1 MRYRVY
7 LLLVDRSNGLLQ
19 ITAGFKSMT
28 STCWGVLLEVS
39 FYWFV
44 ASHIASFHIPR
55 CDVSRYSK
63 TQCIT
68 SSDPA
73 MIWIQHWKQGTFCG
87 LALPQTPA
95 VVMVWRRWNQWQL
108 VNMATCEMLTDFSTC
123 QCCFNRRG
131 LGSSFRKWGR
141 SLIKRACRVWLIYF
155 LEVSCTKKDGGTWR
169 LSVLHRDCAE
179 WIGDHPQW
187 H

>member
-1 MRYRVY
+1 M
-7 LLLVDRSNGLLQ
+7 LVDRSKGLLQ

-39 FYWFV
+39 FYQFV

-55 CDVSRYSK
+55 CDFLRYSK

-95 VVMVWRRWNQWQL
+95 VVMVWRRWWLNEKAMTAGQHGDMWN
-108 VNMATCEMLTDFSTC
+108 VNRFLHMSMLL
-123 QCCFNRRG
+123 QPQG
-131 LGSSFRKWGR
+131 LRLKLRKWGR

>member
-7 LLLVDRSNGLLQ
+7 LMLVDRSKGLLQ
-19 ITAGFKSMT
+19 ITAGFKSMA

-55 CDVSRYSK
+55 CDFSPYSK
-63 TQCIT
+63 TQCLT

-95 VVMVWRRWNQWQL
+95 VVMVWRRWWLNEKAMTAGQHGDMWN
-108 VNMATCEMLTDFSTC
+108 VNRFLHMSMLLQPQGLRLKLSEM
-123 QCCFNRRG
+123 
-131 LGSSFRKWGR
+131 GSKLDKK
-141 SLIKRACRVWLIYF
+141 SL
-155 LEVSCTKKDGGTWR
+155 
-169 LSVLHRDCAE
+169 
-179 WIGDHPQW
+179 
-187 H
+187 